1 MKGRI
6 HSLESFGTVDGP
18 GVRFVVFLQ
27 GCPMRCAYCHNPD
40 TWFIEQGKEMDADEL
55 LQEILKYRNY
65 IKSGGVTFSGGEPM
79 MQMDFLIAMG
89 KRLKQQG
96 IHMAVDT
103 SGVCFD
109 EQDQLFMQKLE
120 ELLHVCDLFLL
131 DIKQIDE
138 QKHRA
143 LTGHGNAQ
151 ILAFAQY
158 LSQAGKPVWIRHV
171 LVPQIT
177 AEEDQLRQL
186 RAFLDTLH
194 NVEKVEVLPYHT
206 MGEVKYEKLG
216 IAYRLKGMTAPSV
229 EQIAE
234 AKAILGAE

>member
-120 ELLHVCDLFLL
+120 ELLHVCDLF
-131 DIKQIDE
+131 
-138 QKHRA
+138 
-143 LTGHGNAQ
+143 
-151 ILAFAQY
+151 
-158 LSQAGKPVWIRHV
+158 
-171 LVPQIT
+171 
-177 AEEDQLRQL
+177 
-186 RAFLDTLH
+186 
-194 NVEKVEVLPYHT
+194 
-206 MGEVKYEKLG
+206 
-216 IAYRLKGMTAPSV
+216 
-229 EQIAE
+229 
-234 AKAILGAE
+234 

>member
-1 MKGRI
+1 M
-6 HSLESFGTVDGP
+6 
-18 GVRFVVFLQ
+18 
-27 GCPMRCAYCHNPD
+27 
-40 TWFIEQGKEMDADEL
+40 
-55 LQEILKYRNY
+55 
-65 IKSGGVTFSGGEPM
+65 SGGEPL

-216 IAYRLKGMTAPSV
+216 IAYRLKGMTAPSA